1 MRTVMFIPPLT
12 RMSGGLATLYRLA
25 LCLHEQGREVCVSSL
40 RDDVPGLGQVLGRGI
55 PFLPWQG
62 LRLGPDDLWLVP
74 ESHPNAIATGTSA
87 GVRTV
92 VYVQSWNHMLTTLP
106 PNVHWKQMPVEF
118 LAVSH
123 PVAWFLKKVLGVKAS
138 GVLPPAIAPCF
149 FEQGMQHRPKPSE
162 CIRVAFM
169 PRKNTALS
177 RQMQD
182 VALAALGPRPGFAVE
197 WLPLHNMT
205 LEQVAAGL
213 AVSHIFLA
221 SSFPEGFGLPPAEAM
236 AAGCLPVGFTGF
248 GGWEYMRPA
257 ECPPHGPF
265 APYASPAP
273 PCALPYSLAANGLY
287 VADGDTIGGGLALAA
302 ALHVFRHQ
310 PEIAASLQKAATE
323 AASLFVAEKQAGRVA
338 AFWDGFADPAAQGKP
353 EC

>member
-1 MRTVMFIPPLT
+1 MRTVLFIPPLPK
-12 RMSGGLATLYRLA
+12 MSGGLATLYRLA
-25 LCLHEQGREVCVSSL
+25 VCLHEQGREVCLSSL
-40 RDDVPGLGQVLGRGI
+40 KDEVPGMGQVLGMGI

-87 GVRTV
+87 GARTV
-92 VYVQSWNHMLTTLP
+92 VYAQSWNYTLTTLP
-106 PNVHWKQMPVEF
+106 PGVHWQQIPVAF

-123 PVAWFLKKVLGVKAS
+123 PVAWYLEKVLGVQVL

-149 FEQGMQHRPKPSE
+149 FEQTGPNRPNPAQ

-169 PRKNTALS
+169 PRKNAALA

-182 VALAALGPRPGFAVE
+182 VALAALGPRPGFAIE
-197 WLPLHNMT
+197 WLPLQNMT
-205 LEQVAAGL
+205 PEQVAAGL
-213 AVSHIFLA
+213 ASSHIFLA

-248 GGWEYMRPA
+248 GGWDYMRPA
-257 ECPPHGPF
+257 RHLPSGPF
-265 APYASPAP
+265 APHISPAP
-273 PCALPYSLAANGLY
+273 PCSLPYSLEPNGLY
-287 VADGDTIGGGLALAA
+287 VADGDTIGGGLALAS
-302 ALHVFRHQ
+302 ALHAMRYQSDSLEVLRN
-310 PEIAASLQKAATE
+310 AAREAT
-323 AASLFVAEKQAGRVA
+323 SLFTSAKLNQRVA
-338 AFWDGFADPAAQGKP
+338 SIWDTFGASGTARKL